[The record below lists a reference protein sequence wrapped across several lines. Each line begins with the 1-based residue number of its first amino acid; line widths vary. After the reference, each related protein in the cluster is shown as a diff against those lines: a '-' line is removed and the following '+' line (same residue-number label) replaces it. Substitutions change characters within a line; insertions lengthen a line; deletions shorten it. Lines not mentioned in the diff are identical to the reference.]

1 MKRVLSVWM
10 AAAKNLW
17 WKLLLI
23 LIVMLAVEYGLY
35 RWICPQLLEQ
45 GEHMARPFYAVMTRI
60 HIKLV
65 FFAAMAAVAACCC
78 LQGSR
83 FSGSNAYLLQRLSL
97 PEWQITGL
105 WALVHLGCFVI
116 LWAVQLL
123 GVFGLWKLHLQLF
136 PTTEPGL
143 NLLVAFYENGFLHGL
158 LPLADVTRWV
168 YLAIYW
174 LSMGILTAAFG
185 YFQRRG
191 RFRISLLVL
200 LGCYFNL
207 TSELGN
213 ASSNM
218 IFIIACLL
226 VVGTDLYAIWSE
238 RHEEEEN

>member
-1 MKRVLSVWM
+1 MKRIFSVWM

-23 LIVMLAVEYGLY
+23 VIVMLAAEYGLY
-35 RWICPQLLEQ
+35 RWIFPQLLEQ
-45 GEHMARPFYAVMTRI
+45 GEYMARPFYAVVTHI
-60 HIKLV
+60 HIKFV
-65 FFAAMAAVAACCC
+65 FFAAMTAVAACCC

-97 PEWQITGL
+97 REWQVTGL

-123 GVFGLWKLHLQLF
+123 GIFGLWKLHLQQF

-143 NLLVAFYENGFLHGL
+143 NLLVAFYENGFLHGM
-158 LPLADVTRWV
+158 LPLADKSRWIYLLV
-168 YLAIYW
+168 YW
-174 LSMGILTAAFG
+174 FSMAVLTATFG

-191 RFRISLLVL
+191 RFRISLLIM

-207 TSELGN
+207 TLELGN
-213 ASSNM
+213 AASHM
-218 IFIIACLL
+218 IFVIICLL
-226 VVGTDLYAIWSE
+226 VAGTDIYAIWSE
-238 RHEEEEN
+238 RHEEEN